1 MAVSKSA
8 LRLKRTV
15 ENITP
20 NVEHCRLLI
29 LARKIV
35 IEDIMGTVW
44 PVIEPVAHDVG
55 FGYTSYVWGYSSDLR
70 YRTLMVRP
78 P

>member
-8 LRLKRTV
+8 LRPKRPI

-20 NVEHCRLLI
+20 DVEHCRLLV

-35 IEDIMGTVW
+35 VEDIMGTVW
-44 PVIEPVAHDVG
+44 PVVKPVAHGVG
-55 FGYTSYVWGYSSDLR
+55 FRHTRYV
-70 YRTLMVRP
+70 
-78 P
+78 

>member
-44 PVIEPVAHDVG
+44 PVIEPVAHGVG

>member
-8 LRLKRTV
+8 LRLKRPV

-20 NVEHCRLLI
+20 DVERCRLLV

-44 PVIEPVAHDVG
+44 PVVEPVAHGVG

-70 YRTLMVRP
+70 CRTLMVRP